1 MRILCD
7 THTHTIFSRHAYST
21 IEECVRAASECGL
34 ELYGATDHYSAMLFP
49 ERPGGPDLRDYQ
61 FFLNLRDWPRMW
73 HGVQVLR
80 GCEADIVDLEG
91 RLFGWDVPV
100 THGIGGDLCRKPTTL
115 LAYVLKQ
122 CDYVVA
128 SIHAQDFLHEATEA
142 QVTEMYLRVLD
153 EPKVLTLGHIDRTRS
168 PFDVDAV
175 VAAARDSHRLIE
187 INEESLARPDSAKR
201 CRRVV
206 ERCAELGA
214 PVVVNSDTHIA
225 YKIGH
230 FDRAIALLD
239 ELGFPEEL
247 VANRTAASFH
257 EALAAAGLEIDG

>member
-21 IEECVRAASECGL
+21 IEECVRAAADAGL
-34 ELYGATDHYSAMLFP
+34 ELYAATDHYSAMLFP

-61 FFLNLRDWPRMW
+61 FFLNLHDWPRMW
-73 HGVQVLR
+73 HGVEVLR

-91 RLFGWDVPV
+91 NLFGHDVTV
-100 THGIGGDLCRKPTTL
+100 DRGIAGDLRSKPTTL
-115 LAYVLKQ
+115 LADVLKE

-128 SIHAQDFLHEATEA
+128 SVHGQDFLRDASYE

-153 EPKVLTLGHIDRTRS
+153 EPKVLTLGHVDRTEYD
-168 PFDVDAV
+168 FDVDAV
-175 VAAARDSHRLIE
+175 VTAARDRNRLVELNEASLSRREPARRARHVIE
-187 INEESLARPDSAKR
+187 R
-201 CRRVV
+201 CRD
-206 ERCAELGA
+206 LGC

-225 YKIGH
+225 CKIGR
-230 FDRAIALLD
+230 FEKALALLD

-257 EALAAAGLEIDG
+257 EALAAAGLTIR

>member
-21 IEECVRAASECGL
+21 IEECVRAAADAGL
-34 ELYGATDHYSAMLFP
+34 ELYAATDHYSAMLFP

-61 FFLNLRDWPRMW
+61 FFLNLHDWPRMW
-73 HGVQVLR
+73 HGVEVLR

-91 RLFGWDVPV
+91 NLFGHDVTV
-100 THGIGGDLCRKPTTL
+100 DRGIAGDLRSKPTTL
-115 LAYVLKQ
+115 LADVLKE

-128 SIHAQDFLHEATEA
+128 SVHGQDFLRNATCE
-142 QVTEMYLRVLD
+142 QVTEMYLRALD
-153 EPKVLTLGHIDRTRS
+153 EPKVLTLGHVDRTEYD
-168 PFDVDAV
+168 FDVDAV
-175 VAAARDSHRLIE
+175 VRAARDRNRLVELNEASLSRREPARRARHVIE
-187 INEESLARPDSAKR
+187 R
-201 CRRVV
+201 CRD
-206 ERCAELGA
+206 LGC

-225 YKIGH
+225 CKIGR
-230 FDRAIALLD
+230 FEKAIALLD

-257 EALAAAGLEIDG
+257 EALAAAGLTIR